1 MLFRYVF
8 TSVVIATA
16 LLAAAFMLHRAR
28 PSVEV
33 DQPSVQLARA
43 AGKCAQCHREESP
56 AMVHEF
62 ELSRHAATGINCLDC
77 HQPAEGQE
85 SVEHHGFTISAS
97 MSAANC
103 RSCHEREYQQ
113 YLRSRHAAPAWAAVK
128 GPSDFTQEQIAH
140 AEQYHPGA
148 VNRPANAL
156 ALLEGEAAIVKGCA
170 SCHDIGKPN
179 PDGSLGM
186 CTACHSRHA
195 ASVELA
201 RLPRTCGQCHMGPDH
216 SQIEIYEESKHG
228 VLFASQRDL
237 MNMRK
242 PPQELTTADM
252 WVPTCTTCH
261 MSGLDGMNV
270 THDPGERLSYWL
282 FAEVSDQRPHY
293 IMAQANMKDLCMRCH
308 TKPSIDRFYLEAEAV
323 VDATNE
329 KVKAAKAVMD
339 ELYAEGL
346 LTKAP
351 FDEPVEFL
359 YFDLWHYFGR
369 TAKHG
374 AFMGGADFVQW
385 HGNYELLLKMVE
397 LKQAAKELRERAAQ
411 REQASTPDHGEEG
424 GMPGG

>member
-1 MLFRYVF
+1 
-8 TSVVIATA
+8 
-16 LLAAAFMLHRAR
+16 
-28 PSVEV
+28 
-33 DQPSVQLARA
+33 
-43 AGKCAQCHREESP
+43 
-56 AMVHEF
+56 
-62 ELSRHAATGINCLDC
+62 
-77 HQPAEGQE
+77 
-85 SVEHHGFTISAS
+85 
-97 MSAANC
+97 
-103 RSCHEREYQQ
+103 
-113 YLRSRHAAPAWAAVK
+113 
-128 GPSDFTQEQIAH
+128 
-140 AEQYHPGA
+140 
-148 VNRPANAL
+148 
-156 ALLEGEAAIVKGCA
+156 
-170 SCHDIGKPN
+170 
-179 PDGSLGM
+179 
-186 CTACHSRHA
+186 
-195 ASVELA
+195 
-201 RLPRTCGQCHMGPDH
+201 MGPDH

-329 KVKAAKAVMD
+329 KVKAAKAIMD
-339 ELYAEGL
+339 DLYAEGL
-346 LTKAP
+346 LTREP

-385 HGNYELLLKMVE
+385 HGFYELVNKTAEIRRLAE
-397 LKQAAKELRERAAQ
+397 ELRRAAAQ
-411 REQASTPDHGEEG
+411 ETARADEPGNEHAVAP
-424 GMPGG
+424 GME